1 MGIFSKKPKPDF
13 IAACVDDP
21 AQGYER
27 IKLSTYRDKYA
38 YDGIRNLGH
47 SQIRSVAF
55 MLGDADGSKLINVYA
70 NGKHRIGTIYR
81 NTRPD
86 AYAWIS
92 SGKVRSASVEI
103 VDRDE
108 VYLYIK

>member
-1 MGIFSKKPKPDF
+1 MSLFSRKPKADF
-13 IAACVDDP
+13 IVACVDDP
-21 AQGYER
+21 AQGYEK
-27 IKLSTYRDKYA
+27 IKLATYKDKYA

-47 SQIRSVAF
+47 SRIRTVSFVF
-55 MLGDADGSKLINVYA
+55 GDADGSKLINVYA

-81 NTRPD
+81 NTRPEV
-86 AYAWIS
+86 YAWIR
-92 SGKVRSASVEI
+92 SGKVRTAHVDI

>member
-1 MGIFSKKPKPDF
+1 MSLFSRKPKPDF

-21 AQGYER
+21 VQGYKR

-38 YDGIRNLGH
+38 YDGIRNLGR

-55 MLGDADGSKLINVYA
+55 VLGDADG
-70 NGKHRIGTIYR
+70 
-81 NTRPD
+81 
-86 AYAWIS
+86 S